1 MAVRWSVKQFFA
13 PNFPI
18 FWENSGEEEK
28 EDGENRQMESVLFLK
43 QTLKDAKLN
52 TRWIENNRGKNRQ
65 AWL

>member
-28 EDGENRQMESVLFLK
+28 EDGENRQMKSVLFLK

-52 TRWIENNRGKNRQ
+52 TR
-65 AWL
+65 

>member
-1 MAVRWSVKQFFA
+1 
-13 PNFPI
+13 
-18 FWENSGEEEK
+18 
-28 EDGENRQMESVLFLK
+28 MESVLFLK